1 MQVFHGTTKAGVTI
15 ETVRPS
21 RNGVTYYAVEESYAL
36 AFALGNESRVHSREI
51 DENAG
56 WLDLTAIA
64 PDAEIDGEWLESEL
78 ADYGVTVACAG
89 GEMELAQHLMA
100 ITGLGAALRLAGFCG
115 IVLREYRDGDGESV
129 AYGLV

>member
-1 MQVFHGTTKAGVTI
+1 MQVFHGTTKAGVTL

-51 DENAG
+51 DENAN

-64 PDAEIDGEWLESEL
+64 ADAEIDGDWLQQELSE
-78 ADYGVTVACAG
+78 YGVVVVCPG

-100 ITGLGAALRLAGFCG
+100 IRGLGDALRDGGYCG
-115 IVLREYRDGDGESV
+115 IVLREYREGDGESV